1 MGSGGGGD
9 PRASLQ
15 ARGAPARMQTP
26 PGAGGSG
33 VPAIPG
39 TPRCLCAKKLKKK
52 NLRDNV
58 KKCKPPLPGRGR
70 ACL

>member
-52 NLRDNV
+52 TYGITSRNV
-58 KKCKPPLPGRGR
+58 SPPLPGRGR